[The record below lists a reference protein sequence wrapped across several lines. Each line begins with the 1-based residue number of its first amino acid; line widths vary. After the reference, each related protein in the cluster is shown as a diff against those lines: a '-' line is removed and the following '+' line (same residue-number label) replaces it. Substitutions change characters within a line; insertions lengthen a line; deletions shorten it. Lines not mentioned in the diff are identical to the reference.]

1 MDWLQAIILGIVQ
14 GVTEFIPIS
23 STAHVRIVPELL
35 GWDDPGAGFTAVIQ
49 LGTLLSIFIYF
60 YSDLR
65 DAFFGWINGFKG
77 GEHAKTQEC
86 RLGWAVFWGTVP
98 IVIAALVFKDK
109 IHDDWRSLY
118 VIAWALI
125 LLALLLGI
133 AELVSK
139 HVRGLPSVRVRDGL
153 VVGLFQTLALI
164 PGVSRSGS
172 TITGALFLGFDRA
185 TAARFSFM
193 LSFPSIFL
201 AGVFELYDQRH
212 TLMEIGV
219 APTVVSTIFSFIF
232 GYLSIAFLIRFLRTY
247 STLVFILY
255 RILLGIGLLWML
267 NAGIISPK

>member
-23 STAHVRIVPELL
+23 STAHVRIVPEMF
-35 GWDDPGAGFTAVIQ
+35 GWADPGAGFTAVIQ
-49 LGTLLSIFIYF
+49 LGTLLSVFIYF
-60 YSDLR
+60 FSDLR
-65 DAFFGWINGFKG
+65 RAFFGWINGFKG
-77 GEHAKTQEC
+77 REYANTPEC

-98 IVIAALVFKDK
+98 IVVAALIFKDK
-109 IHDDWRSLY
+109 IHDEWRSLY

-139 HVRGLPSVRVRDGL
+139 HVRGLQSVRIRDGL
-153 VVGLFQTLALI
+153 IVGLFQTLALI

-172 TITGALFLGFDRA
+172 TITGSLFLGFDRS

-193 LSFPSIFL
+193 LSFPSILL

-212 TLMEIGV
+212 VLMEIGV

-232 GYLSIAFLIRFLRTY
+232 GYLSIAFLTRFLRTH
-247 STLVFILY
+247 STLVFIVY
-255 RILLGIGLLWML
+255 RVLLGVGLLWML
-267 NAGIISPK
+267 GVGIISPK

>member
-23 STAHVRIVPELL
+23 STAHVRIVPELF

-65 DAFFGWINGFKG
+65 SAFFGWINGFKG
-77 GEHAKTQEC
+77 GDSANTPEC

-98 IVIAALVFKDK
+98 IVVAALIFKDK
-109 IHDDWRSLY
+109 IHDEWRSLY

-139 HVRGLPSVRVRDGL
+139 HVRGLQSVRAKDGF
-153 VVGLFQTLALI
+153 VVGLFQTLSLI

-212 TLMEIGV
+212 ALMEIGV
-219 APTVVSTIFSFIF
+219 APTIVSTIFSFIF
-232 GYLSIAFLIRFLRTY
+232 GYLSIAFLIRFLRTQ
-247 STLVFILY
+247 STLVFIVY
-255 RILLGIGLLWML
+255 RVLLGTGLLWML
-267 NAGIISPK
+267 NAGLISPK